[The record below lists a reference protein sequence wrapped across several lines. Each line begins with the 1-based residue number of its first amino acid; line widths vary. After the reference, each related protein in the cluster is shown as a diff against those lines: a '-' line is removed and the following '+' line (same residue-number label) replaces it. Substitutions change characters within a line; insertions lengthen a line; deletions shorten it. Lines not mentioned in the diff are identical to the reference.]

1 MIDPEGTG
9 SPEDEGFEEDIALPS
24 WIDAAIAKSQS
35 RPVSESGYAPLPP
48 EEHEES
54 PAEGEAESSGDFQ
67 PLHGNEWLAEHE
79 QSMVEEPAAEEPAI
93 AENAPL
99 EIPLPTRSTE
109 SFPSFLSQS
118 NLAPDLSSVEEP
130 MGESEEDLLGDS
142 WTEYEDE
149 DSPVFVQH
157 ERPATIPMPEPI
169 PIPEA
174 PARRRGLMGPWLIA
188 AIFFAVAAM
197 VLAVLIWLKPLPR

>member
-1 MIDPEGTG
+1 
-9 SPEDEGFEEDIALPS
+9 
-24 WIDAAIAKSQS
+24 
-35 RPVSESGYAPLPP
+35 
-48 EEHEES
+48 
-54 PAEGEAESSGDFQ
+54 
-67 PLHGNEWLAEHE
+67 
-79 QSMVEEPAAEEPAI
+79 
-93 AENAPL
+93 
-99 EIPLPTRSTE
+99 
-109 SFPSFLSQS
+109 
-118 NLAPDLSSVEEP
+118 

-197 VLAVLIWLKPLPR
+197 VLAILIWLKPLPR